1 MLKYNRVARCRTV
14 CSYFT
19 KSFFFRKLFHKHIV
33 KIWRQKFC
41 DSAAEHRTYAM
52 FLLHPTWIEIETPNY
67 SLNTLCV
74 CCKVPSLGNFVDTQ

>member
-1 MLKYNRVARCRTV
+1 MPDSIQLLHEK
-14 CSYFT
+14 
-19 KSFFFRKLFHKHIV
+19 FFFRKLFHKHIV
-33 KIWRQKFC
+33 KIWRRKFC
-41 DSAAEHRTYAM
+41 DSVAEHRTYAM